1 MMIYERYI
9 CIHVQMF
16 SELHAFFIVDC

>member
-1 MMIYERYI
+1 MIYERYI